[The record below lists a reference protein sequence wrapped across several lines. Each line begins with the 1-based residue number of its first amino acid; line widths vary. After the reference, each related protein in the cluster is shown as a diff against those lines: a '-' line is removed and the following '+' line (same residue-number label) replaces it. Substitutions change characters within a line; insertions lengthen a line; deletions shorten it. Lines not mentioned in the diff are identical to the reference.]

1 MCEQDKQLIVNLGG
15 PSKVAELLGTS
26 RQRIHNWMKR
36 GIPAGVKLKFPQY
49 FLKDFQKEGEK

>member
-1 MCEQDKQLIVNLGG
+1 MCEQDNQVIVNLGG

-49 FLKDFQKEGEK
+49 FLKDFQ